1 MVFFLIFF
9 FHDPQA
15 AEFQSPKS
23 HYLAPWERGG
33 GGMGWGFRLFHNK
46 IHLIPQML
54 CYILMLP
61 PPLLMA
67 VNLPSI
73 FLSHLLYTLL
83 VLRTP

>member
-33 GGMGWGFRLFHNK
+33 GGMG
-46 IHLIPQML
+46 
-54 CYILMLP
+54 
-61 PPLLMA
+61 
-67 VNLPSI
+67 
-73 FLSHLLYTLL
+73 
-83 VLRTP
+83 